1 MDQSV
6 IDRAVS
12 IATQKALNGHPVERI
27 IWIPP
32 TSATHN
38 PGGNFAIY
46 ECLSLSAADTPPWD
60 K

>member
-1 MDQSV
+1 MDQSI
-6 IDRAVS
+6 IDRAVN
-12 IATQKALNGHPVERI
+12 IATQKALNGHPVGRI

-38 PGGNFAIY
+38 PGGNFVIY
-46 ECLSLSAADTPPWD
+46 ECSPLSAGYTPPWD